1 MIGRFLKKFAKY
13 CDFVDRM
20 LIRFVGE
27 RLILAIVMFIIV
39 WIQYAMHR
47 SKIKEK

>member
-1 MIGRFLKKFAKY
+1 MIGRFLKKLAKC
-13 CDFVDRM
+13 CDFVDRV

-47 SKIKEK
+47 LQTKEK